1 MMRPVPGSAHPNG
14 LQVVFFDVGGTLLH
28 VKTSVGTVYAER
40 AALQGISVSAA
51 DLDLN
56 FRVAWQH
63 SVERSIAR
71 NFICSDPILREEWRH
86 IVRETFGGKV
96 TEAQLEPLFDDL
108 YRCFSSAGAWDLVP
122 GARETF
128 AHLKRR
134 GLKLGVL
141 SNWDSRLLG
150 MLDLLEIK
158 EVFDVLVISHGV
170 GFEKPHREIFLEALR
185 RAGTAPARALHV
197 GDSYEA
203 DILPAKT
210 LGMRTLWVAPE
221 AKRESRPGADACA
234 DALPSEPVP
243 FWDELISRFD

>member
-1 MMRPVPGSAHPNG
+1 MTRPLPHNPKGNG
-14 LQVVFFDVGGTLLH
+14 IQVVFFDVGGTLLH

-51 DLDLN
+51 ELDRN
-56 FRVAWQH
+56 FRVAWDH
-63 SVERSIAR
+63 SAERSFAR
-71 NFICSDPILREEWRH
+71 NYVCSDPILREEWRH

-108 YRCFSSAGAWDLVP
+108 YRCFSSADAWDLVP

-141 SNWDSRLLG
+141 SNWDSRLVK
-150 MLDLLEIK
+150 MLERLAIK
-158 EVFDVLVISHGV
+158 DVFDVLVISHGV
-170 GFEKPHREIFLEALR
+170 GFEKPHPEIFLEALR
-185 RAGTAPARALHV
+185 RAGTAQARALHV

-210 LGMRTLWVAPE
+210 LGMRTLWLAPGAE
-221 AKRESRPGADACA
+221 RGSHPGADACA
-234 DALPSEPVP
+234 DALPPEPIP
-243 FWDELISRFD
+243 FWDDLIARFD